1 MFSEAATQISEREL
15 SRKLASERGPVW
27 LRVGTLL
34 DGVSTQPMRNAH
46 LVFDD
51 DGILHIGDE
60 ATPPPKD
67 FLKPGQCAPDHD
79 LPEFTVL
86 PGLIDAHAHLFLE
99 GGELDFAKRKHYLA
113 KSADDLLALA
123 QPRLATLVRL
133 GVMAVRDAGD
143 RHGVSLRL
151 TELFRD
157 SAQAVRVEASAYIDS
172 PGAAIHHRGRYG
184 GFMSCA
190 IEDCESAK
198 ACVEERIAAGAHRIK
213 LIVSG
218 IINFKLGC
226 VNDPPQ
232 MPLAEVESLVRASR
246 SRGRQTF
253 AHASGT
259 EGIENAL
266 NGGVDSVEHGFFITH
281 DQLSRMRDKRIAWV
295 PTFAPVQAQVDHAQ
309 QMGWDEVVV
318 SHLRRILD
326 GHARHLSLAAA
337 MGVQVIAGSDAGS
350 CGVAHGLGL
359 LYELELMEQA
369 GMSSLA
375 VLNAATGAGAERLGF
390 DEPFG
395 VLEAGRK
402 TRLILTRYN
411 PLETVTNLRHEKIC
425 VFDGQVFTAPEAVAA
440 GGL

>member
-1 MFSEAATQISEREL
+1 MLSEAATQISEHEL
-15 SRKLASERGPVW
+15 SRKLSSARGPVW

-34 DGVSTQPMRNAH
+34 DGVSSTPMRSAH
-46 LVFDD
+46 LVYDD
-51 DGILHIGDE
+51 NGILHVGDE
-60 ATPPPKD
+60 ATPPPTD
-67 FLKPGQCAPDHD
+67 FLKPGQLAPDHD

-86 PGLIDAHAHLFLE
+86 PGLVEAHAHLFLE
-99 GGELDFAKRKHYLA
+99 GGELDFVKRKLYLA

-143 RHGVSLRL
+143 RHGVGLRL

-157 SAQAVRVEASAYIDS
+157 SAQATRAEASAYIDS

-184 GFMSCA
+184 GFMSRA
-190 IEDCESAK
+190 IEDYASAE

-226 VNDPPQ
+226 VTDPPQ
-232 MPLAEVESLVRASR
+232 MPLAEVAALVKASR

-266 NGGVDSVEHGFFITH
+266 NGGVDSVEHGFFITR
-281 DQLSRMRDKRIAWV
+281 DQLARMRDQGIAWV
-295 PTFAPVQAQVDHAQ
+295 PTFAPVHAQVDHAQ
-309 QMGWDEVVV
+309 RMGWDEVVV
-318 SHLRRILD
+318 GHLRRILD
-326 GHARHLSLAAA
+326 EHARSLSLAAA

-350 CGVAHGLGL
+350 CGVPHGLGL
-359 LYELELMEQA
+359 LYELELMERA

-375 VLNAATGAGAERLGF
+375 VLNAATGVSAQRLGF

-395 VLEAGRK
+395 ILEPGRK
-402 TRLILTRYN
+402 LRLILTRHD
-411 PLETVTNLRHEKIC
+411 PRETVTNLRREKIC
-425 VFDGQVFTAPEAVAA
+425 VFDGQVFAAPAA
-440 GGL
+440 APIAGL